1 MTNREIEDV
10 LTSIRRLVAQE
21 GSEPPATGRL
31 ILTEAQR
38 INAATA
44 ANTDSGEPRDA
55 AAPQAP
61 DHPATPSAPVAPSAQ
76 STPAT
81 PATEFTAAMLR
92 GAPSAS
98 SEPALQLGDAAL
110 APEFVAEVAAEP
122 ADEAADAPDTTSE
135 DSASGL
141 PVPDFGMLEA
151 TIAELE
157 AAVSASGET
166 WEPDTETGE
175 APRPSNVTDLY
186 GRLTFARGNN
196 APVSLAEDQTP
207 ATKDGPENAPTAD
220 ASSATDGATAS
231 FTHHATEAIAPQA
244 RGPENAPE
252 LDHPSEPEPEPEVA
266 PEAPMETDA
275 TAADPTAT
283 AGAQASTAEPEFSA
297 ADDDTFVDDPGDTI
311 IDEDTLRVVVAQ
323 IVREELHGQL
333 GERVTQQI
341 RKLVRAE
348 IAKALEGRDFL

>member
-55 AAPQAP
+55 AAADYPARPAAP
-61 DHPATPSAPVAPSAQ
+61 EAPSAQ
-76 STPAT
+76 MTPAT

-92 GAPSAS
+92 GAPSTN
-98 SEPALQLGDAAL
+98 SEPALQLGDV
-110 APEFVAEVAAEP
+110 APAPDFVAEAAAEP
-122 ADEAADAPDTTSE
+122 ADEAGEVSE
-135 DSASGL
+135 ATNADSASGL

-196 APVSLAEDQTP
+196 APVSLAEEQPP
-207 ATKDGPENAPTAD
+207 APKDAPESAPTAD
-220 ASSATDGATAS
+220 ESSATDGAAAS
-231 FTHHATEAIAPQA
+231 FTHHTAETAAPQA

-252 LDHPSEPEPEPEVA
+252 LDHPSEPEAA

-275 TAADPTAT
+275 TAA
-283 AGAQASTAEPEFSA
+283 AEPEFSA
-297 ADDDTFVDDPGDTI
+297 TDDDTFADDPEDTI

>member
-44 ANTDSGEPRDA
+44 ANTDSIEPRDV

-61 DHPATPSAPVAPSAQ
+61 DHPVRPAAPEAPSAQ

-98 SEPALQLGDAAL
+98 SEPALQLGDAAP
-110 APEFVAEVAAEP
+110 APDFVAGAAA
-122 ADEAADAPDTTSE
+122 ADEAGEVSDTTSE

-196 APVSLAEDQTP
+196 APISLAEDQTP
-207 ATKDGPENAPTAD
+207 APQKAPEDAPTGD
-220 ASSATDGATAS
+220 ASTTTDGAAAS
-231 FTHHATEAIAPQA
+231 FTHHSAEAAAPQA

-252 LDHPSEPEPEPEVA
+252 LDHPSEPEVA

-283 AGAQASTAEPEFSA
+283 AGAQASTAESEFSA